1 MTDEANELR
10 EAARKLLELAERY
23 PELFRHVLPLSDDDM
38 ATLRELAYEEWEP
51 DDEQ

>member
-23 PELFRHVLPLSDDDM
+23 PVLFAHVLPLSDDDM
-38 ATLRELAYEEWEP
+38 ATLRELA
-51 DDEQ
+51 DDEEDAVE